1 MCYKNYVSERM
12 KNRTIKSILIVFKKN
27 VLREGVTMK
36 TKKIVIFVSVF
47 VFIPFTVF
55 AGNVVRNSGA
65 NVSLPHTENF
75 DGAGWDAAN
84 YLTSD
89 ECGGTA
95 RRTATGCYSGDCLK
109 VIPPTSACTGGGIN
123 GGAVGMGWYTYSGS
137 RTMHWRFLIK
147 FGSYYATGQTSG
159 GGGLINKFLLSDS
172 PTRASILGLNCT
184 GSGSGRYCAWAVLD
198 RNEVYHFRTPPHRG
212 WIEDSLFRVSST
224 SHVNE
229 WIAVE
234 YALNTNTGIGQLYLW
249 TQDGS
254 YNGILIDNV
263 PLDTGINMNG
273 FYFSY
278 YNSYGVSNPNNYFLI
293 DDLVISTS
301 YIGPPDGFV
310 GKPAPPTD
318 LRVIN

>member
-1 MCYKNYVSERM
+1 
-12 KNRTIKSILIVFKKN
+12 
-27 VLREGVTMK
+27 MK
-36 TKKIVIFVSVF
+36 TKRIVLLVLVLIFLP
-47 VFIPFTVF
+47 ITVF
-55 AGNVVRNSGA
+55 AGSVVTNSGA
-65 NVSLPHTENF
+65 NVSLPHTQNF
-75 DGAGWDAAN
+75 DGAGWDANN

-95 RRTATGCYSGDCLK
+95 RRTSTGCYSGDCLK
-109 VIPPTSACTGGGIN
+109 VIPPTSPCTGGGIN
-123 GGAVGMGWYTYSGS
+123 GGAVGMGWYTYAGT
-137 RTMHWRFLIK
+137 RTLHWRFLIK
-147 FGSYYATGQTSG
+147 FGSAYASSQTSG

-172 PTRASILGLNCT
+172 PTRVSILGFNCSDI
-184 GSGSGRYCAWAVLD
+184 GGRFCAWAVLD

-234 YALNTNTGIGQLYLW
+234 YALNTNTGIGKLYLW

-254 YNGILIDNV
+254 SNGILIDNV

-278 YNSYGVSNPNNYFLI
+278 YNSYGVSNPNNYFLM
-293 DDLVISTS
+293 DEFVISTS
-301 YIGPPDGFV
+301 FIGPPEGFV
-310 GKPAPPTD
+310 NGGGGLSAPSNF
-318 LRVIN
+318 RVISQ